1 MYMISSSALS
11 PIWRALAKISNKSSK
26 HAYDGAINKLTEGNG
41 SLTKTADKIKSL
53 GAKANK
59 QIDQKYLEEE

>member
-1 MYMISSSALS
+1 MESIGKNIRQSQT
-11 PIWRALAKISNKSSK
+11 
-26 HAYDGAINKLTEGNG
+26 AYDGAINKLTEGNG

-59 QIDQKYLEEE
+59 QIDQKYLDEE